1 MKATDPVEMTKAPP
15 IDQSTSIGRLL
26 DDAVE
31 RWGARIALRRR
42 RQPLQWSVLTW
53 TEMGQQIRSLAAAL
67 IGLGVGPGDRVAVL
81 SATRL
86 EWSLLDYGILTAGA
100 VTVPV
105 YHSNTPGQVRHV
117 LADSGSKVVVVE
129 DRAQLDKVLDVRDE
143 LPELETIVV
152 VEVMDLRAIEGAV
165 LLDELTRDGRRV
177 LRERPGVL
185 EERRDA
191 VDPSWLATIV
201 YTSGTTGVPKG
212 VRLTHGNLIAAM
224 RALTG
229 VLDVGLDDTTV
240 LCLPLSHIYGR
251 LGQYAALTHGFCIAY
266 ARRVDL
272 LADVLTEVRPTF
284 FFGVPRL
291 YERIYHRVVTGYR
304 DMPPLLQGLV
314 RRGVEQKRG
323 IDEEV
328 PADELNTLGR
338 WLRRLDFGK
347 RVAEHAGEA
356 AARKAV
362 FEPVRQALGGR
373 VRFCISGGAPM
384 NPDVAEFFRM
394 AGVEVLEGYGLT
406 ETVGAATINPLDAN
420 RIGTVGRPLPGARI
434 RIAPDGEVLISGG
447 MVFGGYHNDAD
458 ETAMT
463 LGDEGWLHTGDVG
476 HFDEAGYL
484 VITDRKKDILI
495 TSGAKNVAP
504 QRVESALRLSP
515 YIGDAMVF
523 GDKRPYL
530 VALVTLEAD
539 EVRRFAEG
547 LDLPT
552 DDWGALIRE
561 PRVERLIEAEVERC
575 NGKLARYEEVRR
587 YKVLSRGL
595 TVEGG
600 ELTPTLKV
608 RRQTV
613 RERYR
618 PLIEA
623 MYEGGPV

>member
-1 MKATDPVEMTKAPP
+1 MTKDLP
-15 IDQSTSIGRLL
+15 ISQSASIGRLL
-26 DDAVE
+26 DDAVQ

-53 TEMGQQIRSLAAAL
+53 TEMGQQVRSIGAAL
-67 IGLGVGPGDRVAVL
+67 LGLGVGPGDRVAVL
-81 SATRL
+81 ASTRL
-86 EWSLLDYGILTAGA
+86 EWSLLDYGILSIGA

-105 YHSNTPGQVRHV
+105 YHSSTPGQVRYV
-117 LADSGSKVVVVE
+117 LADSDAKVVVVE
-129 DRAQLDKVLDVRDE
+129 DRPQLEKVQAVQDQ
-143 LPELETIVV
+143 LPNLGSIVV
-152 VEVMDLRAIEGAV
+152 MDVMDLRAEPKAV

-177 LRERPGVL
+177 LREKPGLL

-212 VRLTHGNLIAAM
+212 VRLSHANLIAAM

-272 LADVLTEVRPTF
+272 LAEVLREVRPTF

-304 DMPPLLQGLV
+304 DMPPLLKGLV
-314 RRGVEQKRG
+314 RRGVEQKQ
-323 IDEEV
+323 EEGAN
-328 PADELNTLGR
+328 PAGTPPNDVGLTTLTR
-338 WLRRLDFGK
+338 LRRKLDVAGK
-347 RVAEHAGEA
+347 VADHASEA
-356 AARKAV
+356 AANKAV
-362 FEPVRQALGGR
+362 FEPVREALGGR
-373 VRFCISGGAPM
+373 VRFCISGGAPL
-384 NPDVAEFFRM
+384 NEDVGRFFRM
-394 AGVEVLEGYGLT
+394 AGIEVLEGYGLT
-406 ETVGAATINPLDAN
+406 ETCGAATINPPTEN
-420 RIGTVGRPLPGARI
+420 RVGTVGRPLPGTRI
-434 RIAPDGEVLISGG
+434 RIAPDGEVLIQGD
-447 MVFGGYHNDAD
+447 MVFGGYHNQPD
-458 ETAMT
+458 ETA
-463 LGDEGWLHTGDVG
+463 LSINEEGWLHTGDVG

-504 QRVESALRLSP
+504 QRVESALRMSP

-523 GDKRPYL
+523 GDRKPYL
-530 VALVTLEAD
+530 VALITLEAE
-539 EVRRFAEG
+539 EVRTFAAG

-552 DDWGALIRE
+552 DDWGALVRE
-561 PRVERLIEAEVERC
+561 PRVEGLIEAEVERC
-575 NGKLARYEEVRR
+575 NGKLARFEEVRR
-587 YKVLSRGL
+587 FKVLQRPLS
-595 TVEGG
+595 VEGG

-608 RRQTV
+608 RRATV
-613 RERYR
+613 QERYQ
-618 PLIEA
+618 PLIEGL
-623 MYEGGPV
+623 YEGGPV